1 MIQGS
6 VQEVITTA
14 NIHAPSVG
22 APPYIRQLPAPIKW
36 EAEQRDNNGGLLTPP
51 YISGQIIQT
60 ESQRENTGIKRHP
73 RPDRLD

>member
-14 NIHAPSVG
+14 NVHAPSVG

-36 EAEQRDNNGGLLTPP
+36 EAEQHDNNGGLLTPHLHQWTD
-51 YISGQIIQT
+51 Y
-60 ESQRENTGIKRHP
+60 
-73 RPDRLD
+73 PDRKSMGKHRH